1 MTGPTRSDIFAEM
14 LGQDLRNFSGAQF
27 EPLPAGDAGVE
38 RTINLMRRLVDDAV
52 KAPQVDRYAIE
63 VLRATRV
70 SPYDRE
76 AKAQAIYAH
85 VDNPANVL

>member
-1 MTGPTRSDIFAEM
+1 M

-52 KAPQVDRYAIE
+52 KDPQVDLFR
-63 VLRATRV
+63 LPV
-70 SPYDRE
+70 SPFKGSEGFFRVWGARYKRRSV
-76 AKAQAIYAH
+76 QS
-85 VDNPANVL
+85 